1 MSTDN
6 SQEKLIMCWRNATT
20 NSTRPKQNSVK
31 NVTWRRKY
39 KTLRTVLDCKNFMK
53 LDKLKRL
60 SLLD

>member
-6 SQEKLIMCWRNATT
+6 SQEKLIMCWCIAAT

-39 KTLRTVLDCKNFMK
+39 KTLH
-53 LDKLKRL
+53 RL
-60 SLLD
+60 QEFYETGQA